1 MTSVFIFPGQGS
13 QKTGMGKDL
22 YDNFASSKEI
32 FDLADKAL
40 GFEISKLCFVGP
52 DDNLKPTEIA
62 QPAILTVSIAAFS
75 ALNKVPQAVAGHSLG
90 EYSALVAAK
99 VISFEDAVRVVN
111 LRGKFMQE
119 AVPAGLG
126 AMSAI
131 LGLDRNSVK
140 TACQAVSAHNKW
152 IVEPANFNSPGQIV
166 ISGTKEGVEEASR
179 LCKEA
184 GAKKVIPL
192 AVSAPF
198 HCSLMKPAAEKLAI
212 ELDKINFSN
221 ASIPVYSNVTAT
233 AQTDGSKIK
242 ELLVRQ
248 VTSPVLWED
257 TLKALQVS
265 GFDTYVEV
273 GSGKIL
279 SGLVKKTV
287 ENAKIYNVEDTSSLK
302 GVVL

>member
-32 FDLADKAL
+32 FALADKAL
-40 GFEISKLCFVGP
+40 GFEISKLCFEGP
-52 DDNLKPTEIA
+52 DDKLKPTQIA

-75 ALNKVPQAVAGHSLG
+75 ALNKLPQAVAGHSLG

-99 VISFEDAVRVVN
+99 VLSFEDAVRIVN
-111 LRGKFMQE
+111 MRGKFMQE

-126 AMSAI
+126 AMSAVI
-131 LGLDRNSVK
+131 GMEREKLI
-140 TACQAVSAHNKW
+140 ACCKSASSKG

-166 ISGTKEGVEEASR
+166 ISGSKEGVEEASR

-184 GAKKVIPL
+184 GAKKIIPL

-198 HCSLMKPAAEKLAI
+198 HCSLMKPAADKLAT

-233 AQTDGSKIK
+233 AQTDGLKIK

-248 VTSPVLWED
+248 VTNPVLWED
-257 TLKALQVS
+257 TLKALDGS
-265 GFDTYVEV
+265 GFDTFVEV

-287 ENAKIYNVEDTSSLK
+287 ENAKIYNVEDSSSLK

>member
-32 FDLADKAL
+32 FYRADKAL
-40 GFEISKLCFVGP
+40 GFEISKLCFEGP
-52 DDNLKPTEIA
+52 DDKLKPTEIA

-126 AMSAI
+126 AMSAV
-131 LGLDRNSVK
+131 LGMDRNMLIECCKTASVK
-140 TACQAVSAHNKW
+140 GV
-152 IVEPANFNSPGQIV
+152 VEPANFNSPGQIV

-257 TLKALQVS
+257 TLKALQGS
-265 GFDTYVEV
+265 GFDTFVEV